1 MEKTIVNYETI
12 VKGIKA
18 VLVQY
23 PSVRVALEV
32 VLEDVELH
40 TEYAEQI
47 NLAIEKLDNGAS
59 DVEVLKE
66 WAEQSKNK
74 ELADMA
80 IKIEQAHLSKNDI
93 GLIFEK
99 AVPKEKSN
107 TYRKSSFARRGK

>member
-1 MEKTIVNYETI
+1 MEKTMVNYETI

-40 TEYAEQI
+40 SEYASQI
-47 NLAIEKLDNGAS
+47 NLAIEKLDNGIS
-59 DVEVLKE
+59 DVEVLTE
-66 WAEQSKNK
+66 WAAQSQNK

-80 IKIEQAHLSKNDI
+80 VKIEQARLSKNDI

-99 AVPKEKSN
+99 AIPKEKSN
-107 TYRKSSFARRGK
+107 SFRKSSYARRGK